1 MDFVYAGSFQSP
13 GTIGKLFTEYGGE
26 KIFFLIVRV
35 PHLCEWES
43 MCVMNCWKHGVSW
56 KSSAAVSLLLAA
68 CVHVSE
74 GWIYRENKKK
84 V

>member
-13 GTIGKLFTEYGGE
+13 GTIGKPFTEYEGGNT
-26 KIFFLIVRV
+26 FSHSATSSFVRARERV
-35 PHLCEWES
+35 
-43 MCVMNCWKHGVSW
+43 CVMNSWKNGASW

-68 CVHVSE
+68 RVHVSE
-74 GWIYRENKKK
+74 GIHRENEGR